1 MAASIRGTADPV
13 TERIRDALK
22 TYTDAHPAADAVVYR
37 LSPVSVRA
45 RVIDPDFGGKSRS
58 ERHKTVWPLLY
69 ALDEDTL
76 GDLTMLLLLT
86 PTEAAD
92 SPANRDFE
100 KDYFHLDLSR
110 ALAPSQPESGA
121 GS

>member
-1 MAASIRGTADPV
+1 MAASIRGATDPV

-22 TYTDAHPAADAVVYR
+22 TYTDAHPVADAVVYR

-76 GDLTMLLLLT
+76 GDLTMLLLIT
-86 PTEAAD
+86 PAEADESA
-92 SPANRDFE
+92 ANRDFE
-100 KDYFHLDLSR
+100 KDFFHLDLNR
-110 ALAPSQPESGA
+110 ALAPSQPELDT